1 MMLRNYH
8 THTTFCDGKDTAEE
22 MVLSAI
28 DKGFV
33 TLGFSGH
40 SPLAGENWCMQ
51 PDTGAYRTEIA
62 RLKEKYKDKI
72 EILCGI
78 EQDYYSEPEQGF
90 DYVIGSV
97 HCVKAGRNLIA
108 VDDTAE
114 VLING
119 INEHFGG
126 DGNAFAREYFRT
138 VSDVVNK
145 TGAQIIGHFDLIEK
159 FSEKVKIFD
168 PLHPEY
174 IKAAKDAIDK
184 LIPTNSLFE
193 VNTGA
198 MARGLRTS
206 PYPAKQWLEYISE
219 KGGDIILS
227 SDCHDKLCLD
237 HGFEESIQLA
247 RACGFSRIAY
257 LTKDG
262 IGYTKI

>member
-1 MMLRNYH
+1 MILRNYH

-28 DKGFV
+28 EKGFQ

-40 SPLAGENWCMQ
+40 SPLEGEDWCMQ
-51 PDTGAYRTEIA
+51 PDTGAYRAEIA

-78 EQDYYSEPEQGF
+78 EQDYYSEPEQGY
-90 DYVIGSV
+90 DYIIGSV
-97 HCVKAGRNLIA
+97 HCVKAGEILIA

-114 VLING
+114 ALING

-126 DGNAFAREYFRT
+126 DATAFACEYFRT
-138 VSDVVNK
+138 LSDVVNK

-159 FSEKVKIFD
+159 FSEKVNIFA
-168 PLHPEY
+168 PEHPMY
-174 IKAAKDAIDK
+174 IEAAKDAIDK
-184 LIPTNSLFE
+184 LIPTRALFE

-198 MARGLRTS
+198 MARGLRTC
-206 PYPAKQWLEYISE
+206 PYPAKQWLEYISQ
-219 KGGDIILS
+219 KGGDVILN
-227 SDCHDKLCLD
+227 SDCHDKRYLD
-237 HGFEESIQLA
+237 HGFEECIQLLK
-247 RACGFSRIAY
+247 ACGFSRIAY

-262 IGYTKI
+262 TDYTKI

>member
-22 MVLSAI
+22 MVLAAI

-40 SPLAGENWCMQ
+40 SPLAGEGWCMQ
-51 PDTGAYRTEIA
+51 PDTKAYRDEIA
-62 RLKEKYKDKI
+62 RLQEKYKDRI

-78 EQDYYSEPEQGF
+78 EQDYYSEPEQSF
-90 DYVIGSV
+90 DYIIGSV
-97 HCVKAGRNLIA
+97 HCVKAGEKLIA
-108 VDDTAE
+108 VDDTADI
-114 VLING
+114 LTNG
-119 INEHFGG
+119 INEYFGG
-126 DGNAFAREYFRT
+126 DATAFACEYFRT

-159 FSEKVKIFD
+159 FSEQVKLFD
-168 PLHPEY
+168 PEHPRY
-174 IKAAKDAIDK
+174 IDAAKDAIDK
-184 LIPTNSLFE
+184 LIPTKALFE

-206 PYPAKQWLEYISE
+206 PYPAKQWLSYISQ

-227 SDCHDKLCLD
+227 SDCHDKRYLD
-237 HGFEESIQLA
+237 YGFEESIQLA
-247 RACGFSRIAY
+247 KACGFSRIAY
-257 LTKDG
+257 FTKGGTDY
-262 IGYTKI
+262 INI